1 MSNNFNTMPPPP
13 IGMGHNQVGYDSYGN
28 PVQMQTYPPQYY
40 QQQMPQYQPMP
51 QYQQAP
57 QYQQPPTMQ
66 PVSGGIG
73 ASFKNLIGTN
83 VTIPIISD
91 NSTANVVP
99 AEKTKRKRK
108 SKDGSETEETSLVK
122 QDPASVVE
130 DVSYA
135 ETYEY
140 TNQLIRGTISQVDE
154 LSSDLKYEL
163 DKIRSASPTQIKGKY
178 TYLANISSAM
188 TGLLGTK
195 ITAIRELNSS
205 IKAVN
210 DAEYKRYKDLRA
222 ADSGDDNAAIMN
234 LYNAYVQA
242 PRGSLPNGIQYTQ
255 PNTLD
260 ITSGLNGIVRVDAA
274 TPAARDAGFQG
285 FMSNLTPEQNMMI
298 NESNPYIE
306 EVIVY
311 DQSTGRKYFE
321 WRNLQTGERVPNMPL
336 TDQLLMEDFV
346 IDPRNRTAKNINIHS
361 SMKVI
366 YENEGAFNEY

>member
-1 MSNNFNTMPPPP
+1 MTNNFNTMPPPP
-13 IGMGHNQVGYDSYGN
+13 MNSGYNQVGYDSYGN

-40 QQQMPQYQPMP
+40 QQP
-51 QYQQAP
+51 AP
-57 QYQQPPTMQ
+57 QYYQPQPQPQMQ

-73 ASFKNLIGTN
+73 ASFKGLIGTN
-83 VTIPIISD
+83 VSIPIVSD

-99 AEKTKRKRK
+99 ADKTKRKKK
-108 SKDGSETEETSLVK
+108 SKDGTEKEEVSVK
-122 QDPASVVE
+122 QEQISMVE

-135 ETYEY
+135 DTYDY

-163 DKIRSASPTQIKGKY
+163 DKIRAASPTQIKGKY

-210 DAEYKRYKDLRA
+210 DAEYKRYKDIRA
-222 ADSGDDNAAIMN
+222 ADSGDDNAAIMS

-242 PRGSLPNGIQYTQ
+242 PRGSIPGVQQYTQ

-260 ITSGLNGIVRVDAA
+260 ITAGLNGIVRVDSA

-285 FMSNLTPEQNMMI
+285 FLSNLTPEQNMMI

-311 DQSTGRKYFE
+311 DQSTGKKYFE
-321 WRNLQTGERVPNMPL
+321 WRNMQTGERVPNMPL
-336 TDQLLMEDFV
+336 TDQLLMEDFT
-346 IDPRNRTAKNINIHS
+346 IDPRTRTAKNLNIHS
-361 SMKVI
+361 TMKVV
-366 YENEGAFNEY
+366 YDNEGTFNEY